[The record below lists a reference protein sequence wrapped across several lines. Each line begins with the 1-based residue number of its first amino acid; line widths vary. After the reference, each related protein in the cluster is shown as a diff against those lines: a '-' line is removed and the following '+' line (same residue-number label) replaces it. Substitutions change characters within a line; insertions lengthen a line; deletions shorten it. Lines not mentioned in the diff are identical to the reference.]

1 LREITYEFWE
11 NKSPFSFEDK
21 KNAQLRVSLLDTQH
35 HASDD
40 EGNASPTGNL
50 Y

>member
-1 LREITYEFWE
+1 MNSGKINHHFRLKI
-11 NKSPFSFEDK
+11 

>member
-1 LREITYEFWE
+1 MNYGKINHHFRLKI
-11 NKSPFSFEDK
+11 